1 MKFIT
6 GNSRNQVQIFC
17 LEDYIHPK
25 NDVRFIDL
33 FVDTLPLG
41 DMGFHVVAKA
51 NGRPPYHP
59 ADLLKLFLYGYLNQI
74 RSSRKLEL
82 ECKRNIELMWLM
94 KGLAPDHNTI
104 ANFRKEHP
112 DAIRNVFKATVSMAK
127 NFELIGGKLI
137 AGDGTKLRAQNSK
150 KNNFNE
156 KKINQH
162 IEYIDKKLAEYNEIL
177 AREDGDTV
185 TKKEQEEIK
194 EKIAKHQQNKERYQ
208 KLQQQLEATNEQQI
222 STTDPDSRQMIVRN
236 GITEVAYNVQSTV
249 DAQNNIPIDYLLT
262 NKNDTHALG
271 EMLGRAKDIIGHNE
285 FTALYDKGYHTAA
298 ELAMADEMKIN
309 VLVAI
314 PEVSSQ
320 TVNPKYNVAN
330 FKYIEAG
337 DYYIC
342 PQGNTLHTNGNWYN
356 KSYGKHRSTV
366 RVKHY
371 KTPDCKIC
379 PVFEQ
384 CTKNKS
390 GRLLERNE
398 HQEAVNNNRL
408 RVEQNKD
415 LYRLRQQI
423 VEHPFGI
430 MKRQW
435 GFSYIM
441 TKRTLLRASADVGF
455 IFCAYNLRRI
465 LNLVDRNVLKAWL
478 KGLFYSFYKN
488 TAHSKPHKA
497 SIFFKAHFS
506 SQNIAARIAA

>member
-1 MKFIT
+1 MKFIA

-17 LEDYIHPK
+17 LEDYIHQK
-25 NDVRFIDL
+25 NDVRFIDS
-33 FVDTLPLG
+33 FVDTLALG
-41 DMGFHVVAKA
+41 DIGFNVVAKA

-94 KGLAPDHNTI
+94 KGLVPDHNTI
-104 ANFRKEHP
+104 ANFRKDHP
-112 DAIRNVFKATVSMAK
+112 DAIRNVFKATVSLAK

-177 AREDGDTV
+177 AREDGD
-185 TKKEQEEIK
+185 KPCEQEQEIIK
-194 EKIAKHQQNKERYQ
+194 EKIVKHEQNKERYQ
-208 KLQQQLEATNEQQI
+208 NLQQQLEATNEQQI

-236 GITEVAYNVQSTV
+236 GITEVAYNIQSTV

-271 EMLGRAKDIIGHNE
+271 EMLERAKDIIGHNE

-298 ELAMADEMKIN
+298 ELAKADEMKVD

-320 TVNPKYNVAN
+320 TQDPKYNVAN
-330 FKYIEAG
+330 FKYIEEG

-342 PQGNTLHTNGNWYN
+342 PQGSTLHTNGNWYN

-371 KTPDCKIC
+371 KTPD
-379 PVFEQ
+379 
-384 CTKNKS
+384 
-390 GRLLERNE
+390 
-398 HQEAVNNNRL
+398 
-408 RVEQNKD
+408 
-415 LYRLRQQI
+415 
-423 VEHPFGI
+423 
-430 MKRQW
+430 
-435 GFSYIM
+435 
-441 TKRTLLRASADVGF
+441 
-455 IFCAYNLRRI
+455 
-465 LNLVDRNVLKAWL
+465 
-478 KGLFYSFYKN
+478 
-488 TAHSKPHKA
+488 
-497 SIFFKAHFS
+497 
-506 SQNIAARIAA
+506 

>member
-1 MKFIT
+1 MKFIA

-17 LEDYIHPK
+17 LEDYIHQE
-25 NDVRFIDL
+25 NDVRFIDS
-33 FVDTLPLG
+33 FVDTLALG
-41 DMGFHVVAKA
+41 DIGFNVVAKA

-94 KGLAPDHNTI
+94 KGLVPDHNTI
-104 ANFRKEHP
+104 ANFRKDHP
-112 DAIRNVFKATVSMAK
+112 DAIRNVFKATVSLAK

-177 AREDGDTV
+177 AREDGD
-185 TKKEQEEIK
+185 KPCEQEQEIIK
-194 EKIAKHQQNKERYQ
+194 EKIVKHEQNKERYQ
-208 KLQQQLEATNEQQI
+208 NLQQQLEATNEQQI

-236 GITEVAYNVQSTV
+236 GITEVAYNIQSTV

-271 EMLGRAKDIIGHNE
+271 EMLERAKDIIGHNE

-298 ELAMADEMKIN
+298 ELAKADEMKVD

-320 TVNPKYNVAN
+320 TQDPKYNVAN
-330 FKYIEAG
+330 FKYIEEG

-342 PQGNTLHTNGNWYN
+342 PQGSTLHTNGNWYN

-371 KTPDCKIC
+371 KTPD
-379 PVFEQ
+379 
-384 CTKNKS
+384 
-390 GRLLERNE
+390 
-398 HQEAVNNNRL
+398 
-408 RVEQNKD
+408 
-415 LYRLRQQI
+415 
-423 VEHPFGI
+423 
-430 MKRQW
+430 
-435 GFSYIM
+435 
-441 TKRTLLRASADVGF
+441 
-455 IFCAYNLRRI
+455 
-465 LNLVDRNVLKAWL
+465 
-478 KGLFYSFYKN
+478 
-488 TAHSKPHKA
+488 
-497 SIFFKAHFS
+497 
-506 SQNIAARIAA
+506 